1 VLLVHGFGSTFDND
15 WRRNGWVDVLADLGR
30 TVVGRDLLGHAG
42 TTAESDAGTTAESDA
57 GTTAASDPESYARL
71 EEHAFAPAATLAPVD
86 AVGFSLGGLILL
98 RLAADDPARFRR
110 LVILGVG
117 DPVVGLGGPD
127 ATRPLPDVMGA
138 LAGSTAAT
146 DPASQVF
153 QRLVTRPRSDP
164 GALTAVLRRPQ
175 RPVTPDDL
183 DRITVPTLLVIGDDD
198 FAGPATR
205 LAERLPDA
213 SLVTLPGIDHF
224 ATPSSMK
231 ALDAAIE
238 FLSGD

>member
-1 VLLVHGFGSTFDND
+1 MLLVHGFGSTFDND

-30 TVVGRDLLGHAG
+30 TVVGRDLLGHGG
-42 TTAESDAGTTAESDA
+42 TA
-57 GTTAASDPESYARL
+57 AASDPESYARL